1 MYCRYVKF
9 NHTWYNFC
17 NEGSP
22 LMFLVKNENIKKVDY
37 DRFSNIPRPGHA
49 DFSYMMKYGLTA
61 SSGGGRSSAR

>member
-1 MYCRYVKF
+1 
-9 NHTWYNFC
+9 
-17 NEGSP
+17 
-22 LMFLVKNENIKKVDY
+22 MFVVKNENIKKADY